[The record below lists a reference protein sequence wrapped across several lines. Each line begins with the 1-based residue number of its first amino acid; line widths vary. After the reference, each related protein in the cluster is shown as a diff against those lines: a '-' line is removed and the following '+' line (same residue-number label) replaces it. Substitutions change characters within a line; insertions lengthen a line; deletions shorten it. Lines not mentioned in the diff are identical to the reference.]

1 MIVIRKY
8 WFSRLSKLPASVFY
22 VGGVYLSPGPD
33 DVCNGSDLTLSTAS
47 TSPQGDTIC
56 EEMRNNFEQGDDL
69 RDAELYSGTPRVFAS
84 VLPDCGSAVVVIIT
98 AGLHQSSITSS
109 QSDSCDAGVADSCSL
124 GALRIGLR
132 KPSINSPDPLC
143 STSYRSV
150 SGNAT

>member
-1 MIVIRKY
+1 M
-8 WFSRLSKLPASVFY
+8 KLFPRCRDGEIA
-22 VGGVYLSPGPD
+22 
-33 DVCNGSDLTLSTAS
+33 TAS
-47 TSPQGDTIC
+47 LLLRLLAPGLWSTTAYALLLSGAAAEIDLIDKDQALA
-56 EEMRNNFEQGDDL
+56 ELQVHDL
-69 RDAELYSGTPRVFAS
+69 RDAELYSRTPRVFAS